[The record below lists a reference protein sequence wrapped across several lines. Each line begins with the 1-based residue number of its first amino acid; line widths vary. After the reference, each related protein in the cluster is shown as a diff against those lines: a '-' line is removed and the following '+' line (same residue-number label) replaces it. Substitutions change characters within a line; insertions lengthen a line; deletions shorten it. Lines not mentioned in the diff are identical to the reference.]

1 MCLLT
6 GTPIFQ
12 YNKGLME
19 IFLDILNLI
28 ALIACGV
35 GILAVIIVCWYFAA
49 LLLSDAFYG

>member
-19 IFLDILNLI
+19 ILLDILNLI

-35 GILAVIIVCWYFAA
+35 GILAVIIVCWYLAA